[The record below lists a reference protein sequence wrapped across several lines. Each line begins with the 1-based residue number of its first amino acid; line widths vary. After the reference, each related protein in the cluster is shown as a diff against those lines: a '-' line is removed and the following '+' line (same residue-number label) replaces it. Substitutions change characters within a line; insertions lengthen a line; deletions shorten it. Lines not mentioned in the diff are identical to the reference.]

1 MSRLISFQ
9 LSSLIRATVR
19 VELLDVRKWKS
30 EDRSRSWRS
39 VYQAEGRSPATCLN
53 WYDVKAYVDWL
64 AKKTGKHMR
73 GILRQAFQ
81 SLHNSRL
88 DPVIVN
94 RARGTRARLVMQA
107 IHSRRSANRRRHLPT
122 VPLATRKRAATSW
135 FSNPCAHSRTIR
147 GRMASA
153 CAVFRR
159 DESSFSSVRSASL
172 RTSSA
177 ILRPIRDP
185 PCCPVQFWH
194 SNANL

>member
-107 IHSRRSANRRRHLPT
+107 IHSPLGKSAAPFANRALG
-122 VPLATRKRAATSW
+122 
-135 FSNPCAHSRTIR
+135 NPQASRNFL
-147 GRMASA
+147 
-153 CAVFRR
+153 VFK
-159 DESSFSSVRSASL
+159 SL
-172 RTSSA
+172 RAFQNDPRSHGQR
-177 ILRPIRDP
+177 LRRLP
-185 PCCPVQFWH
+185 PR
-194 SNANL
+194 